1 MHEAVD
7 KLVYDLDMPQ
17 LVCFLRSAVYRV
29 LVADA
34 TPTPHSCVHLKQL
47 KTIKA
52 VYRLHATEAEGDVA
66 LQDIALTFGHNL
78 FLMIHHVWPSGRAI
92 GAGWAGDWGGLGGR
106 MSGGRMLGHV
116 HVLTR
121 EGWLD
126 RPRAMTVA
134 AVAVERERGQGAPQ
148 RGGCGACLLRGSH
161 WVRRGC
167 Q

>member
-1 MHEAVD
+1 MCKFLLSVMESGQVHEAVD

-17 LVCFLRSAVYRV
+17 LVCFLRSAVSRV

-106 MSGGRMLGHV
+106 LGRAGRAHV
-116 HVLTR
+116 GRAHV
-121 EGWLD
+121 GA
-126 RPRAMTVA
+126 RACSDA
-134 AVAVERERGQGAPQ
+134 
-148 RGGCGACLLRGSH
+148 
-161 WVRRGC
+161 
-167 Q
+167 